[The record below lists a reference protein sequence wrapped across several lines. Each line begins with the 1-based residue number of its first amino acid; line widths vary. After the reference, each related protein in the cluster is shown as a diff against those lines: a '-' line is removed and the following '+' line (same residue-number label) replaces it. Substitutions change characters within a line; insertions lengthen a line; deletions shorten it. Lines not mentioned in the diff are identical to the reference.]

1 MSVNNLNS
9 LHLFSYI
16 MYHDASTVDA
26 FAFSQLTD
34 QLMEVDLGFS
44 FDYSPDAMESPDI
57 NNSSPLKRPRI
68 TAGAAT
74 PPNAPQPAAAPHA
87 TSPTPE
93 PVCEGSFNPWL
104 GKG

>member
-1 MSVNNLNS
+1 M
-9 LHLFSYI
+9 
-16 MYHDASTVDA
+16 DASTSSPVDV

-34 QLMEVDLGFS
+34 QLTEMDTGFS
-44 FDYSPDAMESPDI
+44 FGDFPDAMESPDI
-57 NNSSPLKRPRI
+57 NNSSPLKRRR
-68 TAGAAT
+68 TAAGAAT

>member
-1 MSVNNLNS
+1 
-9 LHLFSYI
+9 
-16 MYHDASTVDA
+16 VDA
-26 FAFSQLTD
+26 FAFTWMD
-34 QLMEVDLGFS
+34 QLMETDPGFS
-44 FDYSPDAMESPDI
+44 SDYSPDAMESPDI

-68 TAGAAT
+68 TAGAT